1 MLKPLN
7 RFGQINM
14 KLFTFLLFL
23 FFKQMCMYVTC
34 MQEHMEVRRG
44 ALDPMAF
51 QMVVSLHEVL
61 GSKSGYSTRAVVLL
75 IVNHPA

>member
-7 RFGQINM
+7 QFGQINM

-23 FFKQMCMYVTC
+23 LFFFFFKEMCMYVTC
-34 MQEHMEVRRG
+34 RQELVEVRRG
-44 ALDPMAF
+44 ALDPMEF

-61 GSKSGYSTRAVVLL
+61 DLNPVILQQQWCS
-75 IVNHPA
+75 